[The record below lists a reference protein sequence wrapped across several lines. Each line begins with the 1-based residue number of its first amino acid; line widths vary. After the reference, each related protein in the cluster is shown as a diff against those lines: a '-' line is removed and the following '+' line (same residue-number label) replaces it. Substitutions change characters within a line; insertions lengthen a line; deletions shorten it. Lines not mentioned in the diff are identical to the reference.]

1 MTKIVWIASYPR
13 SGNTWMRFLVGH
25 LLHRRIEN
33 SAQLG
38 FIVPD
43 IHRFV
48 TGQHLLGPAQSFIKT
63 HWRWQDGFPLRE
75 NTAGVIYL
83 IRDPLAVM
91 ESAIAFALRSAAA
104 TQVNG
109 TAPTGAPTNA
119 TPNAATDA
127 ASNMNGDDAALDLD
141 GRTRALADQ
150 FIENFGLADWTR
162 AGFGN
167 WEENAASWIESD
179 LPFRRLVVRFENLR
193 DDPLATMR
201 EIADFAGIAVGPVR
215 LETAVRRSSLERLAI
230 IEENEAR
237 AGMPGLFAADRNAA
251 ATEAGF
257 RFIGGEKKPV
267 LLSDDE
273 RARAQ
278 ARFAAAMRRFGYV

>member
-48 TGQHLLGPAQSFIKT
+48 TGQHLLGPARSFIKT

-75 NTAGVIYL
+75 NTEAAIYL

-91 ESAIAFALRSAAA
+91 ESSIAFALRSAAA
-104 TQVNG
+104 TNANG
-109 TAPTGAPTNA
+109 TAPDGAATNA
-119 TPNAATDA
+119 AGDA
-127 ASNMNGDDAALDLD
+127 AGDAAPDLD

-150 FIENFGLADWTR
+150 FIENFGLVDWTR

-167 WEENAASWIESD
+167 WEENAASWIEAD
-179 LPFRRLVVRFENLR
+179 LPFRRLVVRFEALR
-193 DDPLATMR
+193 DDPLATLR

-215 LETAVRRSSLERLAI
+215 LEAAVRRSSLERLAI

-237 AGMPGLFAADRNAA
+237 TGMPGLFAADRSAA

-257 RFIGGEKKPV
+257 RFIGGAKKAA
-267 LLSDDE
+267 LLTDDE
-273 RARAQ
+273 RARART
-278 ARFAAAMRRFGYV
+278 RFAPAMKRFGYG

>member
-13 SGNTWMRFLVGH
+13 SGNTWMRFLVAH

-38 FIVPD
+38 FAVPD

-63 HWRWQDGFPLRE
+63 HWRWQDEFPLRE
-75 NTAGVIYL
+75 NTERVIYL

-91 ESAIAFALRSAAA
+91 ESSISFALRSATA
-104 TQVNG
+104 TAGENR
-109 TAPTGAPTNA
+109 AP
-119 TPNAATDA
+119 DIE
-127 ASNMNGDDAALDLD
+127 
-141 GRTRALADQ
+141 RHTRALADQ
-150 FIENFGLADWTR
+150 FIDQFGLADWSR

-167 WEENAASWIESD
+167 WEENAASWIETE
-179 LPFRRLVVRFENLR
+179 LPFPRLVVRFEDLR
-193 DDPLATMR
+193 ADPVATLR
-201 EIADFAGIAVGPVR
+201 AIASFAGIEVGPAR
-215 LETAVRRSSLERLAI
+215 LETAVRRSSLERLSV

-237 AGMPGLFAADRNAA
+237 AGMPGLFAADRSAGAN
-251 ATEAGF
+251 EAGF
-257 RFIGGEKKPV
+257 HFIGGARKPV
-267 LLSDDE
+267 PLTDDE

-278 ARFAAAMRRFGYV
+278 ARFAPAMRRFGYA